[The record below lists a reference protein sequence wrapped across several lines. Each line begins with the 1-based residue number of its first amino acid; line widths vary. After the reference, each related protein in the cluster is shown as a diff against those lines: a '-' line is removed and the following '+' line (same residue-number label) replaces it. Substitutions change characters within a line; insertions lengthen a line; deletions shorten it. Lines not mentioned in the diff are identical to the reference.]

1 MPQIK
6 RKRIVSGCALFEHGY
21 HDAMWN
27 QSRRLADL
35 VIAAALLIFAS
46 PLIGFVTLAIRWEGP
61 GPIFERQ
68 TCIARGRR
76 FQMLNFRTTV
86 PDPEHKI
93 PVWTRSPTPVGEVLR
108 YTLSSAC
115 RSLSMWFEATS
126 LLPSSPEARHRF
138 WIRCLVPAFAGSGRG

>member
-1 MPQIK
+1 MVW
-6 RKRIVSGCALFEHGY
+6 RSY

-108 YTLSSAC
+108 YTRIEC
-115 RSLSMWFEATS
+115 
-126 LLPSSPEARHRF
+126 LPQLINVVRGDITLAELAGSSPSF
-138 WIRCLVPAFAGSGRG
+138 LD